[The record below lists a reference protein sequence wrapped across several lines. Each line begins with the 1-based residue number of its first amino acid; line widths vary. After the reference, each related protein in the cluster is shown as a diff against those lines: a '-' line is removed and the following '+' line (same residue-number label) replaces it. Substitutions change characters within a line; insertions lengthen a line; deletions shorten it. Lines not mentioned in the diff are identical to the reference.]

1 MNKRKYTLAIVG
13 TLVAI
18 TAGAVVAYAGGD
30 TGSTASPVAQL
41 EMHPGPE
48 AFLRAQGV
56 NASQAQPALTLNNGE
71 AVGVI
76 DSGGVRCFTLSVGTH
91 VTGACSS
98 ETNIAKGEAIQ
109 VHDECSGKNSM
120 AIYGLAPVKAVEVR
134 LENSDGTSESTSVV
148 KGAFSFAGT
157 NPAPGAT
164 YPTGVQWLAAGG
176 SSLGTAPLPVSA
188 GQFCLPT
195 S

>member
-1 MNKRKYTLAIVG
+1 MNKRRYRLAIVG
-13 TLVAI
+13 ALVAI
-18 TAGAVVAYAGGD
+18 AAGAVVAYAGGD
-30 TGSTASPVAQL
+30 TDSSPVAQL
-41 EMHPGPE
+41 QTHPGPE
-48 AFLRAQGV
+48 ALLRAQGV
-56 NASQAQPALTLNNGE
+56 SASQAQPALTLNNGE

-76 DSGGVRCFTLSVGTH
+76 DSGGVRCFTLSVGAH
-91 VTGACSS
+91 VSGACSS
-98 ETNIAKGEAIQ
+98 ETNIANGDAIN

-120 AIYGLAPVKAVEVR
+120 AIYGLAPVGAVEVR
-134 LENSDGTSESTSVV
+134 LENSDGTSESTTVV

-157 NPAPGAT
+157 NPAAGAA
-164 YPTGVQWLAAGG
+164 YPTGVRWLGAGG